1 MKFQHLE
8 TQRDQQS
15 KQYEDE
21 IQRLQACVENL
32 QIHNEGDSN
41 AKHLENERLRMENME
56 FERKNQDLVNTYD
69 KDKALWDGKFEFLEK
84 QRDQAKDDF
93 SEA

>member
-1 MKFQHLE
+1 
-8 TQRDQQS
+8 
-15 KQYEDE
+15 
-21 IQRLQACVENL
+21 
-32 QIHNEGDSN
+32 
-41 AKHLENERLRMENME
+41 MENME

-93 SEA
+93 SEAQNSFQKSIETMQRSQSDGKSKNETQHNAQIMALEHKYSHRIKEINEQS

>member
-1 MKFQHLE
+1 
-8 TQRDQQS
+8 
-15 KQYEDE
+15 
-21 IQRLQACVENL
+21 
-32 QIHNEGDSN
+32 
-41 AKHLENERLRMENME
+41 
-56 FERKNQDLVNTYD
+56 LVNTYD